1 MIQDARA
8 RIRNLIG
15 GEDKLSK
22 SEPNLLL
29 PRTDE
34 YPTSPTEGKEQVLS
48 SDTLDSGIFDDVI
61 IDVADLAEDRNRL
74 ESQLE
79 RMQEL
84 HDENDTLKAEYAQ
97 VWLNNFLYQGSNSDR
112 VGCLL
117 KKTVDHSNPGQG
129 YLNLFKLNND
139 LWNVK
144 KERDALRQQLDDIDQ
159 AFEDTISEPN
169 SNPGKRF

>member
-34 YPTSPTEGKEQVLS
+34 YKPADDVSGDKEQVLS

-79 RMQEL
+79 RMNEL
-84 HDENDTLKAEYAQ
+84 LDENEMLKAKLAESQCLQETLQLAATFAALDREILRWRSSFAQ
-97 VWLNNFLYQGSNSDR
+97 SCIVPSNSPQ
-112 VGCLL
+112 V
-117 KKTVDHSNPGQG
+117 P
-129 YLNLFKLNND
+129 
-139 LWNVK
+139 
-144 KERDALRQQLDDIDQ
+144 
-159 AFEDTISEPN
+159 
-169 SNPGKRF
+169 

>member
-34 YPTSPTEGKEQVLS
+34 YPTSPTVGKEQILS

-97 VWLNNFLYQGSNSDR
+97 VCLNIQ
-112 VGCLL
+112 
-117 KKTVDHSNPGQG
+117 DHHES
-129 YLNLFKLNND
+129 
-139 LWNVK
+139 
-144 KERDALRQQLDDIDQ
+144 
-159 AFEDTISEPN
+159 
-169 SNPGKRF
+169 

>member
-22 SEPNLLL
+22 SEPNLLI

-34 YPTSPTEGKEQVLS
+34 YPTSPTEGKNEVLS

-97 VWLNNFLYQGSNSDR
+97 DCLNICSLNSGNLRILPQGGFYPSES
-112 VGCLL
+112 
-117 KKTVDHSNPGQG
+117 
-129 YLNLFKLNND
+129 
-139 LWNVK
+139 
-144 KERDALRQQLDDIDQ
+144 
-159 AFEDTISEPN
+159 ISKPQN
-169 SNPGKRF
+169 AIS

>member
-34 YPTSPTEGKEQVLS
+34 YPTSPTDAKEQVLS

-97 VWLNNFLYQGSNSDR
+97 VCFNQLKVKLRIGCILY
-112 VGCLL
+112 
-117 KKTVDHSNPGQG
+117 
-129 YLNLFKLNND
+129 
-139 LWNVK
+139 
-144 KERDALRQQLDDIDQ
+144 A
-159 AFEDTISEPN
+159 
-169 SNPGKRF
+169 